1 MRIFLERGFKRY
13 IQHFVLI
20 DVGFWHLLSGFF
32 TYAQAAFWEGHF
44 QRQILIR
51 AIFWRKN
58 VIISLKSEIRDLRS
72 ESSDLRSQ
80 S

>member
-1 MRIFLERGFKRY
+1 MRFTQYMWYLVMLEGGKLIPFLTRVIFKPHAHFLERGFKHY

-44 QRQILIR
+44 
-51 AIFWRKN
+51 
-58 VIISLKSEIRDLRS
+58 
-72 ESSDLRSQ
+72 
-80 S
+80 